1 MGSQF
6 DFVRNRIRDRNN
18 GSRPMNSSQPVSGA
32 LFPVRGSLHEWN
44 PRKLYSCI
52 ALGDNTGTL
61 RVSLGFAQLAL
72 GFKRG
77 VLQHI
82 DSSAETD
89 SLWQFVSSA
98 VNDVQKMA
106 ALKNDLP
113 KFQGDVLSA
122 AFTLGFLNPNAVF
135 PLLSTRALTLL
146 SRLFGSVSGSYEF
159 DATLGL
165 PASAFPLGHK
175 WSLFTEALRRMSNPE
190 VKLLMSDC
198 AELSIM
204 KSQGAVAV
212 SELKLNPK
220 ETRALNLFDGVRS
233 LSALIREIPHEAET
247 LVRTAFILR
256 DVALVSFVPSKVP
269 VPPVSTPSSIQS
281 PVLTMPSA
289 VKSPVT
295 SVAIGPSL
303 PMTSASSQRLDSSP
317 SGLQRQSLRS
327 PTSAKVGSTLVL
339 SLSDL
344 QTKLAAMKK
353 QNFYEILG
361 VPKSADS
368 NAIKVA
374 YLQLARHH
382 HPDMIPQ
389 GSSAE
394 MVKLQADVFGLISE
408 ANRTL
413 SDLDARAIY
422 LAEVETDT
430 IGEKI
435 DVSALLKAEEMFHK
449 GCAQIK
455 ARKFPE
461 AVTSLDEAI
470 GANNLEPEFYAWR
483 GYAKYFTILAQD
495 KMRAKKEAQKDF
507 EMCLKHNPNIA
518 AVHYFMGHI
527 AKLNDEVA
535 VAKKHFQ
542 KCVSLQPNHV
552 DAQRELRMTK

>member
-1 MGSQF
+1 
-6 DFVRNRIRDRNN
+6 
-18 GSRPMNSSQPVSGA
+18 MNSSQPVSGA
-32 LFPVRGSLHEWN
+32 LFPVRGSLQDWN
-44 PRKLYSCI
+44 TRKLYSCI
-52 ALGDNTGTL
+52 ALAEVTGTL
-61 RVSLGFAQLAL
+61 RVSLAFSQVGLC
-72 GFKRG
+72 FKRG

-82 DSSAETD
+82 DSSAEID

-98 VNDVQKMA
+98 VNDVRKMA
-106 ALKNDLP
+106 ALKNELP
-113 KFQGDVLSA
+113 KFQSDVLSA
-122 AFTLGFLNPNAVF
+122 AFTLGFLNPNAMF
-135 PLLSTRALTLL
+135 PLLSARALTLL

-159 DATLGL
+159 DATLSL

-175 WSLFTEALRRMSNPE
+175 WSLFTEALRRVSGPE

-204 KSQGAVAV
+204 KSEGAVSV

-233 LSALIREIPHEAET
+233 LSMLTREIPHEAET

-256 DVALVSFVPSKVP
+256 DMALVSFVPSKVP
-269 VPPVSTPSSIQS
+269 APPVSTPSSIQS
-281 PVLTMPSA
+281 PVLTRPSA
-289 VKSPVT
+289 VKMPTT
-295 SVAIGPSL
+295 SVASGASSPQ
-303 PMTSASSQRLDSSP
+303 MTSPSSQRLASSP
-317 SGLQRQSLRS
+317 SGLHNQPSRS
-327 PTSAKVGSTLVL
+327 PTSSKVSSILVL
-339 SLSDL
+339 SVNDL

-353 QNFYEILG
+353 QNFFEILG

-389 GSSAE
+389 GASPE
-394 MVKLQADVFGLISE
+394 MMKLQADVFGLISE

-430 IGEKI
+430 IGEKV

-461 AVTSLDEAI
+461 AVKSLDEAI
-470 GANNLEPEFYAWR
+470 VANNLEPEFYAWR
-483 GYAKYFTILAQD
+483 GYAKYFAMLPQD
-495 KMRAKKEAQKDF
+495 KMRAKNEAQRDF